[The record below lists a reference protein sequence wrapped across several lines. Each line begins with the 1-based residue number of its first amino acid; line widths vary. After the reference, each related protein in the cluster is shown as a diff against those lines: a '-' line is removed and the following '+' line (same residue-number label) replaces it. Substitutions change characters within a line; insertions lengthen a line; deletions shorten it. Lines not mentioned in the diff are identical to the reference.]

1 MKRTLAIAIG
11 IAIAVIVTGTV
22 YFSINENTIK
32 NPTQAVPGSVKPK
45 NYTISLSETVG
56 IKNIP

>member
-1 MKRTLAIAIG
+1 MKKVLAIG
-11 IAIAVIVTGTV
+11 IGIALALVAVGIV
-22 YFSINENTIK
+22 YFVSNENIIK
-32 NPTQAVPGSVKPK
+32 NPNQSTVGTVKPK

>member
-1 MKRTLAIAIG
+1 MKKILAIVIG
-11 IAIAVIVTGTV
+11 IAIAVIAAGTA
-22 YFSINENTIK
+22 YFFINENTIK
-32 NPTQAVPGSVKPK
+32 SPTQVVTGIIKPK